1 MFSSASTGNQGLI
14 SSQMDN
20 NRLTQL
26 SNLSETGKNKTNE
39 EIKSLAHQFESIFV
53 HQLLKSMRS
62 TVQKS
67 GLFDSHATQM
77 YESLYDEEMAKLM
90 TEKRSIGLAD
100 IVYKDLVR
108 LEDIIKK
115 VQPMGEASV
124 QGSTQTIDLKG

>member
-1 MFSSASTGNQGLI
+1 MFGSASIGNQGSI

-26 SNLSETGKNKTNE
+26 SNLSAPSKNKTNE

-100 IVYKDLVR
+100 IVYKDLIR
-108 LEDIIKK
+108 LEDIIIK
-115 VQPMGEASV
+115 VQPTSGTSDQE
-124 QGSTQTIDLKG
+124 STQSIDLKG

>member
-1 MFSSASTGNQGLI
+1 
-14 SSQMDN
+14 MDN

-26 SNLSETGKNKTNE
+26 SNLSAPGKNKTNE

-115 VQPMGEASV
+115 VQPMSGTSV
-124 QGSTQTIDLKG
+124 QGPTKTIDLKG

>member
-1 MFSSASTGNQGLI
+1 MFSLSNIGNQGSI

-39 EIKSLAHQFESIFV
+39 EIKSLSHQFESIFV

-115 VQPMGEASV
+115 VQPMGGTSV

>member
-108 LEDIIKK
+108 LEDIIKN
-115 VQPMGEASV
+115 VQPVGRTSV

>member
-1 MFSSASTGNQGLI
+1 MFSSSSIGNQGSI
-14 SSQMDN
+14 SSQMDK

-115 VQPMGEASV
+115 TQPMNGTSV
-124 QGSTQTIDLKG
+124 QVTAKTIDLKG

>member
-1 MFSSASTGNQGLI
+1 MFSSSSIANQGSILP
-14 SSQMDN
+14 QMDN
-20 NRLTQL
+20 SRLTQL

-39 EIKSLAHQFESIFV
+39 EIKSLSQQFESIFV

-67 GLFDSHATQM
+67 GMFDSHATQM
-77 YESLYDEEMAKLM
+77 FESLHDEEMAKLM

-115 VQPMGEASV
+115 VQPMGGALV

>member
-1 MFSSASTGNQGLI
+1 MFSSASIGNQGSI

-26 SNLSETGKNKTNE
+26 SNLSEAGNNKTNE

-67 GLFDSHATQM
+67 GLCDSHATQM

-115 VQPMGEASV
+115 NQPMGESSV

>member
-1 MFSSASTGNQGLI
+1 MFSSASIGNQGSI

-115 VQPMGEASV
+115 TQPLNGTSV
-124 QGSTQTIDLKG
+124 QESTKIIDLKG

>member
-1 MFSSASTGNQGLI
+1 MFSSSSIGNQGSI

-26 SNLSETGKNKTNE
+26 SNLSEPSKNKTNE

-115 VQPMGEASV
+115 VQPMSGTSV
-124 QGSTQTIDLKG
+124 QGPTKTIDLKG

>member
-1 MFSSASTGNQGLI
+1 MFSSSSIANQGSILP
-14 SSQMDN
+14 QMDN
-20 NRLTQL
+20 SRLTQL

-39 EIKSLAHQFESIFV
+39 EIKSLSQQFESIFV

-67 GLFDSHATQM
+67 GMFDSHATQM
-77 YESLYDEEMAKLM
+77 FESLHDEEMAKLM

-115 VQPMGEASV
+115 VQPMGGTSV

>member
-1 MFSSASTGNQGLI
+1 MFSSSSIANQGSI

-26 SNLSETGKNKTNE
+26 SNLSAPGKNKTNE

-100 IVYKDLVR
+100 IVYKDLIR
-108 LEDIIKK
+108 LEEIVKNI
-115 VQPMGEASV
+115 QPTDGASI

>member
-1 MFSSASTGNQGLI
+1 MFNSSSIGNQGSI

-39 EIKSLAHQFESIFV
+39 EIKSLSHQFESIFV

-115 VQPMGEASV
+115 VQPMSGTSV
-124 QGSTQTIDLKG
+124 QVQAKTIDLKG

>member
-1 MFSSASTGNQGLI
+1 MFSSSSIGNQSSI
-14 SSQMDN
+14 SSQMDK

-62 TVQKS
+62 IVQKS
-67 GLFDSHATQM
+67 GLFDPHTTQM

-115 VQPMGEASV
+115 VQPMSGTSV
-124 QGSTQTIDLKG
+124 QVSAKTIDLKS

>member
-1 MFSSASTGNQGLI
+1 MFSS
-14 SSQMDN
+14 SSIGSQSSIFPQMDN
-20 NRLTQL
+20 NKLTQL

>member
-1 MFSSASTGNQGLI
+1 MFSSSSIGNQGSI

-115 VQPMGEASV
+115 VQPMSGTSV
-124 QGSTQTIDLKG
+124 QVQAKTIDLKG

>member
-1 MFSSASTGNQGLI
+1 MFGSASIGNQGSI

-26 SNLSETGKNKTNE
+26 SNLSAPSKNKTNE

-108 LEDIIKK
+108 LEDIIIK
-115 VQPMGEASV
+115 VQPTSGTSDQE
-124 QGSTQTIDLKG
+124 STQSIDLKG

>member
-1 MFSSASTGNQGLI
+1 MFSS
-14 SSQMDN
+14 SSIGSQSSIFPQMDN
-20 NRLTQL
+20 NKLTQL

-115 VQPMGEASV
+115 VQPMSGTSV
-124 QGSTQTIDLKG
+124 QGPTKTIDLKG